1 MAKAKPKAAK
11 VKKKYWY
18 PIVAPPLFNS
28 TVLGETYLYSSDMM
42 VGKRVQ
48 QNLSML
54 TSDVRRQS
62 VNLTFEVDKVQDDK
76 GVTKIVG
83 YDMIPASVKRMVRR
97 RSVKIDL
104 SLACETQDNKK
115 VRVKPLLLTTS
126 YTTSVVKNRIRRTVI
141 AMLMNQIKGMT
152 YDALMNDLISHK
164 FQNDMRAKIKKIY
177 PLRTCEI
184 RSVSVLPQ
192 DKKKTEEA
200 TPEEKPS
207 PEPAKEATPEK
218 KE

>member
-1 MAKAKPKAAK
+1 MAKPKQKAAK
-11 VKKKYWY
+11 IKKKYWY
-18 PIVAPPLFNS
+18 SIVAPPLFNNA
-28 TVLGETYLYSSDMM
+28 VLGETYLYSSDMM
-42 VGKRVQ
+42 MGKRVQ

-76 GVTKIVG
+76 GVTRIVG

-104 SLACETQDNKK
+104 SLACETNDNKK
-115 VRVKPLLLTTS
+115 VRIKPLLLTTS
-126 YTTSVVKNRIRRTVI
+126 YTTGVVKNRIRRTVI
-141 AMLMNQIKGMT
+141 AMLMNQVKGMT

-164 FQNDMRAKIKKIY
+164 FQNEMRAKIKKIY

-192 DKKKTEEA
+192 DKKKMEAKETEVQE
-200 TPEEKPS
+200 PS
-207 PEPAKEATPEK
+207 KEATPEQ